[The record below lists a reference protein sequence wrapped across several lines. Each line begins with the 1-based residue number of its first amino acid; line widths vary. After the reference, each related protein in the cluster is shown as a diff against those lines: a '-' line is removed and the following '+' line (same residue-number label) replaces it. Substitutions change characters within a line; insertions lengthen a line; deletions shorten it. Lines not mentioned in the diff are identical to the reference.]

1 MKAFA
6 FPDMQLQYLPDE
18 RMFQFTEAYVTP
30 EVTIPKGF
38 KTDGA
43 SSGRWLQSLYPSFY
57 KYFPAAAVHDWM
69 YGSGE
74 YDKDE
79 ADNLLRDNIRYRL
92 GMSWRYWW
100 LMYWAVRICGASHYT
115 KRKAQGN
122 TVLPVE

>member
-1 MKAFA
+1 MKAFE
-6 FPDMQLQYLPDE
+6 FPDMPLQYLPNE
-18 RMFQFTEAYVTP
+18 EMFQFTDVYVTP

-74 YDKDE
+74 YSKAE

-92 GMSWRYWW
+92 GMSWRYWQ
-100 LMYWAVRICGASHYT
+100 LMYWAVHFFGGSHYT

-122 TVLPVE
+122 TVLPVK